1 MVDTSRF
8 GTPETEKKSADTSRF
23 GAPDTSRFGAPKESS
38 GFETL
43 KDIGVGL
50 GTGLAEPVLG
60 AAELIPGDIG
70 RGAAG
75 LSKDLES
82 AYQRSAARSPI
93 ATRVGYVPGMAAT
106 ALAPVGTGLRLAK
119 GAGLLTKAL
128 YGGAGAGIGGFA
140 LTPTGKQDYGERM
153 GEKATTGLVS
163 FGLGAALPAVPGVYK
178 AGKKFLG
185 TGYDAVT
192 GKAAREAE
200 AAAGNLKQAI
210 PQTAEA
216 GKQAIAGR
224 AEQLT
229 QAETEKRARQ
239 EANLKAAQGKATDAA
254 QAEREVSAQKY
265 SDLGKPVNPGILGD
279 EMQRR
284 ITGTESRR
292 TSRRAQQAEKDFGD
306 YFKQAE
312 GFETSK
318 PREAMIARL
327 KAMVED
333 PDAGSPG
340 RTYATEALNN
350 LQKSNTAKG
359 AEIEFRKYFQEA
371 SAPQQKG
378 FGAEEQQASRKVSD
392 IIGQALDTHAPKR
405 IEARN
410 TYKEFSTPLDA
421 YETQFGKRAVKEEA
435 GVQGRLQM
443 KPSDYPN
450 TYFKDRDTVRNLR
463 EQLAGD
469 EAAVRKFANQHAV
482 NELQGKSAAQA
493 QTWLN
498 SNQKWL
504 DEVPGLNERVN
515 KYVQELAR
523 SEAGAATKEAQ
534 AAKLG
539 AKKGEIVTARQATE
553 KQIVDL
559 AKKQTENI
567 DDQVR
572 GLSTVDPEKMSG
584 AADKLVK
591 TLREARD
598 VNGKPIVDEK
608 TLEGLTQQMKMV
620 DDAYGASQKAGEL
633 KRAILIKALSAA
645 GLGTGVYAGAKYLG
659 S

>member
-8 GTPETEKKSADTSRF
+8 GKPESKPDTSRF
-23 GAPDTSRFGAPKESS
+23 GKPDTSRFGAPKESS

-163 FGLGAALPAVPGVYK
+163 AGLGAALPAVPGVYK

-185 TGYDAVT
+185 TGFDAVT

-254 QAEREVSAQKY
+254 QAEREVAAQKY

-284 ITGTESRR
+284 ITGTKATRES
-292 TSRRAQQAEKDFGD
+292 TISRQADKDFGD

-327 KAMVED
+327 KAMAED

-340 RTYATEALNN
+340 RAYATEALNN

-371 SAPQQKG
+371 SAPQQKS

-392 IIGQALDTHAPKR
+392 IIGEALDTHAPKR
-405 IEARN
+405 IEARKD
-410 TYKEFSTPLDA
+410 YRSFSERLDS
-421 YETQFGKRAVKEEA
+421 YETQKGARGVKEERN
-435 GVQGRLQM
+435 VQDRLQM
-443 KPSDYPN
+443 PPSDYPKE
-450 TYFKDRDTVRNLR
+450 YFKDRDSVKLLR

-469 EAAVRKFANQHAV
+469 QDAVRKFANQHAV
-482 NELQGKSAAQA
+482 NELKGKSAAQA

-515 KYVQELAR
+515 KYVQDLAR

-539 AKKGEIVTARQATE
+539 AKKGEIITARQATE
-553 KQIVDL
+553 KQIADL
-559 AKKQTENI
+559 ARNQIKDIENQIKQLDLIE
-567 DDQVR
+567 
-572 GLSTVDPEKMSG
+572 PEKMSG
-584 AADKLVK
+584 AASKLVK
-591 TLREARD
+591 TLQQARD
-598 VNGKPIVDEK
+598 VNDKPIVDEK
-608 TLEGLTQQMKMV
+608 ITQLLTQQFKMV

-659 S
+659 G